1 MYHPIRRKGGAVRQ
15 DVGAFVPMSVIAD
28 GASEAVYL
36 GAAMAT
42 TALGKQSVTSKLE
55 AVGFGFLVP
64 VFLIDTCLDFDLD
77 ALTSHAS
84 TLALLPRWSAPECSP
99 CCCFR

>member
-1 MYHPIRRKGGAVRQ
+1 MRQ

-28 GASEAVYL
+28 GASEAVHL

-42 TALGKQSVTSKLE
+42 TALGKQSVTSKLD

-64 VFLIDTCLDFDLD
+64 VFFIDTCLDFDLD
-77 ALTSHAS
+77 APTSHAS